1 MIIVYP
7 ILIAVTRVSV
17 IWVKNK
23 LDRQLL
29 MSATHV
35 IVVVAIVHVNNV
47 NQKKY
52 DKPENR

>member
-1 MIIVYP
+1 MIIAYP
-7 ILIAVTRVSV
+7 ILIAITRVSV
-17 IWVKNK
+17 IWVKNR
-23 LDRQLL
+23 LARQIL